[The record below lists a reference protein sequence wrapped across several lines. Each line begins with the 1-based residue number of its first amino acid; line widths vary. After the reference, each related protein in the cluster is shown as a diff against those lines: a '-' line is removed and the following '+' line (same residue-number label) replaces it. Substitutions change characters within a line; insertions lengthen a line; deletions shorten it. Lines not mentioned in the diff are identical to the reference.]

1 MNSKRSKIIIF
12 ISLSFMLICLACVSV
27 FAYLNATSNKTA
39 TAKTSINTENVIEIA
54 SFEDLF
60 MNSQAS
66 AYNDSNI
73 VSDAQARKI
82 LRLTSNIELE
92 SSIEV
97 TSDVHLDLNGKT
109 LNLNN
114 NTLTFRHGYSGS
126 FGIYG
131 GIINTGSNSLGKIVV
146 DLANASFETSN
157 MTYYN
162 NTTVTQEENC
172 VTVLKINP
180 KFTAYNALYNVS
192 DSIASDL
199 SKKVSKAT
207 YQDVNESSYTIDQS
221 KFITTKT
228 NCIFN
233 SNTDELCS
241 FVYKDL
247 DLPMHYLSTD
257 VEITYSS
264 SNENIIS
271 NYGKVTLPT
280 TTEDVT
286 LTATVNHP
294 SWDNPYSCAF
304 KLHVCNL
311 GVSSVKNN
319 VSKQLILDYLNDYYK
334 EETLN
339 INESVSITNY
349 YEFVNSVELPLTAF
363 DNNIT
368 YLYHMTDL
376 DNETVN
382 TTSFEDNN
390 VFVLQPNDNCY
401 HLVVELNNS
410 TSLVLNMY
418 SKYVS
423 DYETIARLILNKLY
437 GGSIVYDSSTGGPKT
452 LFKVSDFSANLDQ
465 QTYNF
470 ISNYNITNLT
480 YSLKEGPNEGSKAPD
495 YYTYSDYVLT
505 ASDSNVPPS
514 KTSYIT
520 ATFTFGSGDDAVTV
534 DVDMYVDYL
543 AESGDTV
550 AGFLPYYNRYDP
562 MVQEDLEYE
571 FEMPFSFGNGAPYI
585 CYDFAKVFETHKNTS
600 YEEKFNYYTYTLG
613 RPLSLD
619 VILYYN
625 GQERYTFTN
634 TTTSLTTLL
643 DTYLTNN
650 GLTVKRIA
658 EYGDAK
664 YIFRINAQN
673 STIDDVPML
682 LLYNYKFNPAS
693 SWTTYKYSI
702 DGNSYVTELTSSK
715 FNICGGLF
723 YNQSSTNDNA
733 VHDRYFFQW
742 IYNNFNPNGL
752 TINASNVNTTSFI
765 PKKWLSIDVEL
776 DVTKDSSLS
785 SVSDYY
791 GIGNL
796 SSITKVNL
804 SGVTLSTSTLGSISK
819 LSSVTS
825 LNLSGCG
832 ITDITNICKINSVKI
847 LNLSNNS
854 IGNFNGLVDLDN
866 LEEVYVYG
874 NKDDVSNRNTQDG
887 SYVDGSFGI
896 INFQTYNDLIR
907 NGITVFN
914 RISNGVPVIFEDSDN
929 YDDYAKLKSIVYQ
942 NKLPEE
948 ISIEELYKNY
958 KNMSATAYGLINTDG
973 EFTWGYQTTD
983 KDGNTY
989 TEYTATYFYCNY
1001 AFGNYT
1007 LTVKYYVD
1015 RY

>member
-39 TAKTSINTENVIEIA
+39 TAQTDISDENVIEIA

-60 MNSQAS
+60 MNSKAS

-109 LNLNN
+109 LNLND
-114 NTLTFRHGYSGS
+114 NTLTFRHGYAGCFS
-126 FGIYG
+126 IYG

-146 DLANASFETSN
+146 DLANASFVTSN
-157 MTYYN
+157 VTYYN
-162 NTTVTQEENC
+162 NTTVTIEANT
-172 VTVLKINP
+172 VTVLNIDP
-180 KFTAYNALYNVS
+180 KYTAYNALYYVS
-192 DSIASDL
+192 DSIGSDL
-199 SKKVSKAT
+199 TRKVNKAN
-207 YQDVNESSYTIDQS
+207 YEEVSVSSYVINQS

-257 VEITYSS
+257 VNITYTS

-286 LTATVNHP
+286 LTATVSHE
-294 SWDNPYSCAF
+294 SWDTSYSCQF
-304 KLHVCNL
+304 KLHVVNL
-311 GVSSVKNN
+311 SNSTVKNN
-319 VSKQLILDYLNDYYK
+319 VAKQLILDYLEEYYRDV
-334 EETLN
+334 TLN
-339 INESVSITNY
+339 VNEEISISNY
-349 YEFVNSVELPLTAF
+349 YEFVNSVELPLYAF
-363 DNNIT
+363 DDNISFTYQLTDINNT
-368 YLYHMTDL
+368 A
-376 DNETVN
+376 VN
-382 TTSFEDNN
+382 TTSHPSSN
-390 VFVLQPNDNCY
+390 VYILQPNDNCF
-401 HLVVELNNS
+401 HLVVNINNS
-410 TSLVLNMY
+410 TNLVLNMY
-418 SKYVS
+418 SQYVS

-437 GGSIVYDSSTGGPKT
+437 GGAIIYDSSTGSSKT
-452 LFKVSDFSANLDQ
+452 LYKLSDLGSNLDAT
-465 QTYNF
+465 TY
-470 ISNYNITNLT
+470 SYVTRYNITNLT
-480 YSLKEGPNEGSKAPD
+480 YSLKEGPIEGSKATD

-505 ASDSNVPPS
+505 ASDSSVPPA
-514 KTSYIT
+514 KTSYLT
-520 ATFTFGSGDDAVTV
+520 ATFTFGSGNDAVSV

-571 FEMPFSFGNGAPYI
+571 FEMPFSFGTGAPYI
-585 CYDFAKVFETHKNTS
+585 CYDFANVFETHKNTNS
-600 YEEKFNYYTYTLG
+600 EEFNYYTYALG
-613 RPLSLD
+613 VPSCLN

-625 GQERYTFTN
+625 GAERVTFSN

-650 GLTVKRIA
+650 GLTVKTIA

-673 STIDDVPML
+673 ASTVDIPML
-682 LLYNYKFNPAS
+682 LLYNYKFSPAAN
-693 SWTTYKYSI
+693 WNLYSYSV
-702 DGNSYVTELTSSK
+702 DGHTYVTELTSST

-723 YNQSSTNDNA
+723 YNTSSSQTNA
-733 VHDRYFFQW
+733 VKDRYFFSW
-742 IYNNFNPNGL
+742 IYNNFNPNGDTL
-752 TINASNVNTTSFI
+752 AASSVTSSSFI
-765 PKKWLSIDVEL
+765 PKKWLSIDIAL
-776 DVTKDSSLS
+776 DVTSDSTLS
-785 SVSDYY
+785 NVSDFY

-796 SSITKVNL
+796 TSITKVNL
-804 SGVTLSTSTLGSISK
+804 SGVTLSSATLTSISQ
-819 LSSVTS
+819 LTSVTY
-825 LNLSGCG
+825 LKLSGCG
-832 ITDITNICKINSVKI
+832 ITDISSICDIDSIKTLDI
-847 LNLSNNS
+847 SNNS
-854 IGNFNGLVDLDN
+854 IQTFSDLVDLDN
-866 LEEVYVYG
+866 LEEVYLYG
-874 NKDDVSNRNTQDG
+874 NLETINNPIVG
-887 SYVDGSFGI
+887 SYGI
-896 INFQTYNDLIR
+896 TNFQTYNDLIKD
-907 NGITVFN
+907 GITVYN
-914 RISNGVPVIFEDSDN
+914 KISSGVPVMFEDSDN

-942 NKLPEE
+942 NKLSKKV
-948 ISIEELYKNY
+948 SITQLYYNY
-958 KNMSATAYGLINTDG
+958 RNMTYSDFGLINTPG
-973 EFTWGYQTTD
+973 TLTWGYQTTD
-983 KDGNTY
+983 KYGNTY
-989 TEYTATYFYCNY
+989 TEYTATYFYCTY
-1001 AFGNYT
+1001 TFSGYT
-1007 LTVKYYVD
+1007 LTVKFYVD

>member
-39 TAKTSINTENVIEIA
+39 TAQTDISDENVIEVA

-109 LNLNN
+109 LNLND

-146 DLANASFETSN
+146 DLANASFVTSN
-157 MTYYN
+157 VTYYN
-162 NTTVTQEENC
+162 NTTVTIEANA
-172 VTVLKINP
+172 VTVLNIDP
-180 KFTAYNALYNVS
+180 KYTAYNALYYVS
-192 DSIASDL
+192 DSIGSDL
-199 SKKVSKAT
+199 TRKVNKAN
-207 YQDVNESSYTIDQS
+207 YDEVSASSYVINQS

-271 NYGKVTLPT
+271 NYGKVTLPST
-280 TTEDVT
+280 SEDVT
-286 LTATVNHP
+286 LTATVSHE
-294 SWDNPYSCAF
+294 SWDTSYSCQF
-304 KLHVCNL
+304 KLHVVNL
-311 GVSSVKNN
+311 SNSTVKNN
-319 VSKQLILDYLNDYYK
+319 VAKQLILDYLEEYYRDV
-334 EETLN
+334 TLN
-339 INESVSITNY
+339 VNEEISISNY
-349 YEFVNSVELPLTAF
+349 YEFVNSVELPLYAF
-363 DNNIT
+363 DDNISFTYQLTDINNT
-368 YLYHMTDL
+368 A
-376 DNETVN
+376 VN
-382 TTSFEDNN
+382 TTSHLSSN
-390 VFVLQPNDNCY
+390 VYILQPNDNCF
-401 HLVVELNNS
+401 HLVVNINNS
-410 TSLVLNMY
+410 TDLVLNMY
-418 SKYVS
+418 SQYVS

-437 GGSIVYDSSTGGPKT
+437 GGSIIYDSSTGSSKT
-452 LFKVSDFSANLDQ
+452 LYKLSDLGSNLDAT
-465 QTYNF
+465 TY
-470 ISNYNITNLT
+470 SYVTKYNITNLT
-480 YSLKEGPNEGSKAPD
+480 YSLKEGPKEGSKVTD

-505 ASDSNVPPS
+505 ASDSSVPPA
-514 KTSYIT
+514 KTSYLT
-520 ATFTFGSGDDAVTV
+520 ATFTFGSGSDAVSV

-571 FEMPFSFGNGAPYI
+571 FEMPFSFGTGAPYI
-585 CYDFAKVFETHKNTS
+585 CYDFAQTFTKYTNS
-600 YEEKFNYYTYTLG
+600 DYEEEFNYYTYTLG
-613 RPLSLD
+613 VPSCLN

-625 GQERYTFTN
+625 GAERVTFTN

-650 GLTVKRIA
+650 GLTVKSIA

-673 STIDDVPML
+673 ASTVDIPML
-682 LLYNYKFNPAS
+682 LLYNYKFSPAANWS
-693 SWTTYKYSI
+693 LYSYSV
-702 DGNSYVTELTSSK
+702 DGHTYVTELTSST

-723 YNQSSTNDNA
+723 YNTSSSQTNA
-733 VHDRYFFQW
+733 VHDIYFFQW

-752 TINASNVNTTSFI
+752 TINVSNVNTTSFI

-804 SGVTLSTSTLGSISK
+804 SGVTLSTSTLESISK
-819 LSSVTS
+819 LSSVTN

-874 NKDDVSNRNTQDG
+874 NKDDVSNRNEHDG

-907 NGITVFN
+907 DGITVFN

-958 KNMSATAYGLINTDG
+958 KNMSATSYGLINTGG

-983 KDGNTY
+983 KYGNTY
-989 TEYTATYFYCNY
+989 TKYTATYFYCNY
-1001 AFGNYT
+1001 TFNGYT
-1007 LTVKYYVD
+1007 LTVKFYVD